1 VKRKKKQIN
10 IKKERVVISDVLPF
24 ELPVT
29 FSNRHFYNF
38 LVANGV
44 STNGKIIKW
53 SNNDPILEVIIK
65 LLFGFKKSKPTNN
78 RQINCDNKDFMT
90 IPFNYRISHKEKD
103 FRELTIIHPKNQL
116 ALIEFYERHKELIL
130 YYCNISPFSI
140 RRPNK
145 IAKISYYND
154 RTHIEKLAH
163 DHEHKSAEEFDKEYE
178 NLKTFFAYK
187 EISNVYKFYES
198 YKYHRC
204 EKKYNKLFKFDIA
217 RCFDSIYSHSISWAL
232 LNKAII
238 KEIIKGKTRSSNKT
252 FGGQFDALM
261 RNLNYGETNG
271 IIIGPEF
278 SRIYAE
284 LILQRI
290 DLNVMDYLQDKKKLK
305 FKTDYEIFR
314 YVDDFF
320 VFYNEESAKEEIL
333 NAYRYQLKDYKLYVN
348 DSKSIL
354 FEKPIITEITI
365 AKLNIADLLNN
376 NLNFKVSDKESVQD
390 DENDEEKT
398 EKKYSFYVSANKL
411 ITRFKTIIKKANI
424 AYKDILNYTLACID
438 RKTLKLIKIYSK
450 IEDKEKHEQKV
461 TEAVLELLDFTF
473 FLYCVSPRVNTTI
486 KLCLILSKLIK
497 FAKLKGNFNHD
508 NKHRIFKEIYDGIF
522 LVLWKNKNSEYTQIE
537 TLYLLIALKELG
549 REYRLDESVLCK
561 YFDVNIKTKKIK
573 YDFNYFSI
581 SVLLFYIGNKPRYS
595 AFKDIL
601 KKHIKQKFK
610 KISKNNRFEMAELII
625 LLFDLLVCPYL
636 DDDFKKDLLSYYDI
650 MDSSEQ
656 NQILSKRGYWF
667 TKWDNFDFGKELEA
681 KKSQEVY

>member
-1 VKRKKKQIN
+1 MKRVKKQIN
-10 IKKERVVISDVLPF
+10 SKKERVLLSDVLPF

-38 LVANGV
+38 LVTNGV

-53 SNNDPILEVIIK
+53 DKTDPALEIVIK
-65 LLFGFKKSKPTNN
+65 LLFGFRKNKEVKN
-78 RQINCDNKDFMT
+78 RQIKCSGKDFMA
-90 IPFNYRISHKEKD
+90 IPFNYKISHKEKD

-116 ALIEFYERHKELIL
+116 ALIEFYEKYKELIL
-130 YYCNISPFSI
+130 YYCRISPFSI
-140 RRPNK
+140 RRPHK
-145 IAKISYYND
+145 IAKFSYYND

-204 EKKYNKLFKFDIA
+204 EKKYNRLFKFDIA

-232 LNKAII
+232 LNKGIV
-238 KEIIKGKTRSSNKT
+238 KDETELSRKT

-290 DLNVMDYLQDKKKLK
+290 DINVMHYLQNEKKIK

-320 VFYNEESAKEEIL
+320 VFYNDENTKEEIL
-333 NAYRYQLKDYKLYVN
+333 GAYRYQLKDYKLYIN
-348 DSKSIL
+348 NFKSIL

-376 NLNFKVSDKESVQD
+376 NLNFKVFDKKPTED
-390 DENDEEKT
+390 DDGEEGKT

-411 ITRFKTIIKKANI
+411 ITRFKAIIKEANV

-450 IEDKEKHEQKV
+450 IEDKNKHEKKV
-461 TEAVLELLDFTF
+461 ADAVLELLSFSF

-497 FAKLKGNFNHD
+497 FAKLKGNFDRD

-522 LVLWKNKNSEYTQIE
+522 LVLWKNKHSEYTQVE

-549 REYRLDESVLCK
+549 KEYRLDETVLCK
-561 YFDVNIKTKKIK
+561 YFDLNINIKKGK

-581 SVLLFYIGNKPRYS
+581 SVLLFYIENKPRYS
-595 AFKDIL
+595 AFKNIL
-601 KKHIKQKFK
+601 KENIRHKFK
-610 KISKNNRFEMAELII
+610 KINKDNRFKMAELII
-625 LLFDLLVCPYL
+625 LLFDLLACPYL
-636 DDDFKKDLLSYYDI
+636 DNDFKRDLLNYYDI
-650 MDSSEQ
+650 IDASEQ
-656 NQILSKRGYWF
+656 SQILNRQGYWF